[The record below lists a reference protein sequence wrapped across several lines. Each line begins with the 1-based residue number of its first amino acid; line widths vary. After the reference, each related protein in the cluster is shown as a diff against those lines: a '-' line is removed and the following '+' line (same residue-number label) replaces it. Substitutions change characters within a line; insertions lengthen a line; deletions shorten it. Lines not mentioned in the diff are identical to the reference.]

1 MANLLHNNYKSSKIH
16 YHYNLLFTLT
26 MYIYSVMLPY
36 SVNIISN
43 KYLVSVKLDEMPFY
57 SIFIYIS
64 DEYYKL
70 IICKNKRLCIYKSF
84 SFKSFTS
91 C

>member
-1 MANLLHNNYKSSKIH
+1 MANLLYNNYKSSKIY
-16 YHYNLLFTLT
+16 YHYNFLFSLT
-26 MYIYSVMLPY
+26 MHIYSVMLPY

-43 KYLVSVKLDEMPFY
+43 KYLVSVKLDAMPFY
-57 SIFIYIS
+57 SKFIYTL
-64 DEYYKL
+64 DVYYKL
-70 IICKNKRLCIYKSF
+70 IIWQNKGLYLYKSV